1 VPPAAP
7 DKTTS
12 TAIRTAVAVSVL
24 MIAYQVASRAT
35 RDALFLTRYDVTELP
50 RMVAT
55 ASALGLVAVI
65 TFSRLMGR
73 FGPGRLVPRL
83 FAFSALLQL
92 AEWGLLPTAPRPVTV
107 LIYLHLSSL
116 GALLV
121 SGFWSLFNERL
132 DPRTAK
138 KTVGLI
144 GAAGTAGGVAG
155 GLMAERVGALLNIAS
170 MLPLLAI
177 LHLACAALALRLRA
191 TAGQPSPAIA
201 PAAPS
206 EAAGLRTL
214 AASPYLQTLAA
225 AVLMTTV
232 GQGLYDY
239 LFSASAKATFGGGET
254 LLRFFALFY
263 AAINLLGMIAQAAF
277 GRRVLEKL
285 GVARTVGIL
294 PWTTAVGGLG
304 ALAFPGL
311 PSIMAVKTSE
321 AVLRNSVYRSGYE
334 LLFTPL
340 PAAEKR
346 PGKALLDVGVVRIGD
361 MMAAG
366 LVQLALFTWLV
377 HAQTLMLS
385 LAVITSLLGIM
396 ITFRIHRGYVATLER
411 NLLSRAVQLAPDQV
425 RDRTTRLTMAAMTEI
440 PAGPMVVLDQDADWD
455 TDAEAT
461 AEGVA
466 APPPDPLA
474 ARFAGMR
481 AAEPDR
487 IIMAL
492 RAGPLDDALVP
503 QAIRLLAR
511 DDVTGAAQDALGAV
525 AGRHVGQ
532 LVDALLDP
540 ASDDA
545 VRRRLP
551 SVIARARSRRAQ
563 EGLLAGLEDERFEV
577 RFRCGRAL
585 SQLLADAPELTIVP
599 ERIHLAVLREI
610 AVERSVWEGQRIIE
624 QDESHT
630 DFDLDGVVRERAS
643 RSLSH
648 VFTVLSLVLP
658 REPLQIAFRG
668 LLAEDQHLRG
678 TALEYLETALPTQ
691 VREKLWPF
699 LDDTPSR
706 PRTVRRSEDVVADLM
721 RQRQSIALSVEAVR
735 RLRESQ

>member
-1 VPPAAP
+1 VTSA
-7 DKTTS
+7 DRSTTA
-12 TAIRTAVAVSVL
+12 AIRTAIAVSVL

-65 TFSRLMGR
+65 TFSRLMGK

-83 FAFSALLQL
+83 FAVSAVLQL
-92 AEWGLLPTAPRPVTV
+92 AEWGLLPLAPRPVTV

-138 KTVGLI
+138 KNIGLI

-155 GLMAERVGALLNIAS
+155 GLMAERVGALLSISS
-170 MLPLLAI
+170 MLPLLAV
-177 LHLACAALALRLRA
+177 LHMACAALVLRLRA
-191 TAGQPSPAIA
+191 APAQHTRGA
-201 PAAPS
+201 AAAAPS

-225 AVLMTTV
+225 AVLLTTV

-239 LFSASAKATFGGGET
+239 LLNATAKATFGGGET

-263 AAINLLGMIAQAAF
+263 AAINLLGMIAQAAV
-277 GRRVLEKL
+277 GRRLLEKL

-311 PSIMAVKTSE
+311 PSILAVKTAE

-346 PGKALLDVGVVRIGD
+346 PAKALLDVGVVRIGD
-361 MMAAG
+361 MLAAG
-366 LVQLALFTWLV
+366 LVQLMLFIWLA

-385 LAVITSLLGIM
+385 LAVVTSLLGIM

-411 NLLSRAVQLAPDQV
+411 NLLSRAVHLAPGEV
-425 RDRTTRLTMAAMTEI
+425 RDRTTRLTMAAMTAI
-440 PAGPMVVLDQDADWD
+440 PSGPMLVMDQDAGWD
-455 TDAEAT
+455 TDTEAT
-461 AEGVA
+461 AETPV
-466 APPPDPLA
+466 DPVA
-474 ARFAGMR
+474 ARFAGLR
-481 AAEPDR
+481 AAEADR
-487 IIMAL
+487 ILLAL
-492 RAGPLDDALVP
+492 RAGPLDAELVP

-511 DDVTGAAQDALGAV
+511 DDVTGATQDALGAV
-525 AGRHVGQ
+525 AESHVGQ
-532 LVDALLDP
+532 FVDALLDP

-551 SVIARARSRRAQ
+551 SVIARARSRRAL
-563 EGLLAGLEDERFEV
+563 EGLLAGLEDQRFEV

-585 SQLLADAPELTIVP
+585 AQLHTDAPELTFAP
-599 ERIHLAVLREI
+599 ERIHSAVLREI

-624 QDESHT
+624 QDDSHT
-630 DFDLDGVVRERAS
+630 DFDVDGVVRERAS

-668 LLAEDQHLRG
+668 LLADDQQLRG
-678 TALEYLETALPTQ
+678 TALEYLETALPPLI
-691 VREKLWPF
+691 REKLWPF
-699 LDDTPSR
+699 LGDAPTRTRS
-706 PRTVRRSEDVVADLM
+706 PRNSEDVVADLM

-735 RLRESQ
+735 RLRDSQ